1 MSIAKPVELKRKTVL
16 KKTPHQSILSCDLT
30 QITNFK
36 EYWFIRSFIVENSY
50 RLQNIESFLLF
61 KIILLVKVCH
71 VENLLS
77 VNKGYKLYRFFFLQN
92 SLLSHGHMSLYINYV
107 FWLIYLF

>member
-16 KKTPHQSILSCDLT
+16 KKTHHSFLSCDLT
-30 QITNFK
+30 KITNFQRVLIYK
-36 EYWFIRSFIVENSY
+36 ICVIVENSY

-77 VNKGYKLYRFFFLQN
+77 VNKGYKMYSFFFLQN

-107 FWLIYLF
+107 F